1 MEWAGGCNNRRG
13 RDESLYCL
21 LAILTTPVIVGKIAN
36 MKAKAQLLMR
46 QKDLNLR
53 GEILEMVVWKVP
65 EPVPPS
71 AHRFKYRLVYIRDG
85 RRIVGFDNE
94 RGKGDHMHV
103 ENMEFPYTFRT
114 MQQLLEDFLAQVE
127 KRRAAT

>member
-1 MEWAGGCNNRRG
+1 MTRFA
-13 RDESLYCL
+13 
-21 LAILTTPVIVGKIAN
+21 VVGKIDN

-46 QKDLNLR
+46 QKDLNMR
-53 GEILEMVVWKVP
+53 GEILEMVVWKVL

-71 AHRFKYRLVYIRDG
+71 AHHFKYRLVYIRDG

-127 KRRAAT
+127 KRRIRT